1 MLRKIIPA
9 AVWRTDRKEVRLQ
22 ARTPQ
27 VLQEPSK
34 DEIWV
39 AVGWRD
45 RAM

>member
-1 MLRKIIPA
+1 MLRKIVPA

-27 VLQEPSK
+27 GLQEPAK

-39 AVGWRD
+39 AVGRRY